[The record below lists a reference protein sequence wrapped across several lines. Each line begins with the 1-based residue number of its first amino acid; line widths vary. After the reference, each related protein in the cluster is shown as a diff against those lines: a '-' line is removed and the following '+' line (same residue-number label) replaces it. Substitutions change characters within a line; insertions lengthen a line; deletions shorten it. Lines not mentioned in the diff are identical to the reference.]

1 MTYGQFLLAL
11 CLWREARGQSAACM
25 AGIAAVIRNRA
36 EDPKKRWPR
45 TVSGVI
51 LEPRQFS
58 SFNVGDPNAV
68 KFPVEPAISTTTPAF
83 TEWNAWLQACD
94 VATVPLTADPTQ
106 GATNY
111 ESLPADAEKPAWCD
125 PAKLTTTIGP
135 FRFYRL

>member
-1 MTYGQFLLAL
+1 MTYDQFLLAL

-58 SFNVGDPNAV
+58 SFNAGDPNAV
-68 KFPVEPAISTTTPAF
+68 KFPNNAYGGSGVYDWA
-83 TEWNAWLQACD
+83 AWLQACD
-94 VATVPLTADPTQ
+94 VATVPFTADPTQ

-111 ESLPADAEKPAWCD
+111 ESLPPDAEKPAWCD